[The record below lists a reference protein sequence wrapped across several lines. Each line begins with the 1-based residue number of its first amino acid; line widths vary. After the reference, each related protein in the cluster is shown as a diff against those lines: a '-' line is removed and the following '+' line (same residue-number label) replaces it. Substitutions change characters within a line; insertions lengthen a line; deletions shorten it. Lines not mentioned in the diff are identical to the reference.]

1 VGINGKD
8 SEKRSSTTKT
18 IEHAFTNDC
27 EYSTHGKNSLLRCIL
42 ALNNHVGT
50 EFDQRRICA
59 SNNQMPYKA
68 SRMESDQ
75 RRTRALNNRML
86 YKASTVFFTELSRYV
101 RMELHE
107 ATNEYRATSETRID
121 YNTELESSAHGLL
134 RETSDEH

>member
-1 VGINGKD
+1 
-8 SEKRSSTTKT
+8 
-18 IEHAFTNDC
+18 
-27 EYSTHGKNSLLRCIL
+27 
-42 ALNNHVGT
+42 
-50 EFDQRRICA
+50 
-59 SNNQMPYKA
+59 
-68 SRMESDQ
+68 MESDQ